1 MKGFDYMNSLLSQKT
16 THKKGVQTFKINLMV
31 FQPMPSFHHCHS
43 STIYSWVSFPHS
55 NTTSPNNN
63 YNKPVA
69 AEQNMT
75 RNTIFAVTWKARVK
89 EKHWEQKIGGRGG
102 WYNRCTSEKSNNTS
116 LKPGLTDLHKTK
128 HCHKTRQLEGW
139 FVWPDTFMSWAVI
152 F

>member
-102 WYNRCTSEKSNNTS
+102 CRCNWCPSVNKRVT
-116 LKPGLTDLHKTK
+116 LHLRQTK
-128 HCHKTRQLEGW
+128 YFHKTRQQQLNRFQRVQLREHCCKFRG
-139 FVWPDTFMSWAVI
+139 F
-152 F
+152 